1 MTMKNRLQQGREFL
15 LRGLWEA
22 DPVELRAGKRLF
34 LKALQFVTA
43 VVREFFA
50 DNCLLHASALAF
62 TTILSFIP
70 FLAVMFALLKGF
82 GAEVD
87 LEILVLNHLALGSEE
102 VVDAIFTYI
111 SNTSM
116 TKLGTFGI
124 IFLLLTV
131 LTLLNSIEK
140 SFNHIWR
147 VKETRSMAR
156 LFSDYLS
163 ITIFG
168 PILILAAISM
178 TTTLESQALVQYLIG
193 MDVIGIIILTLFK
206 VVPFLAMWAVFTG
219 LYLFMPN
226 TRVSPRAALL
236 GGAFG
241 GILWQLLQW
250 AYVTFQIGVTRN
262 NAIYGTMAA
271 LPVFMLWIYISW
283 VIVLLGLEVTF
294 AIQNFRTIRLELRGD
309 KLSADGRET
318 AALAILLSATAAFV
332 KGEKPLT
339 VDEFTLSLNLAP
351 RFTQQS
357 LSFLVHCG
365 FLNEVAQGKDTLNAY
380 QPAIDVG
387 SLSLHEVL
395 QRMRREGDD
404 LKLVRMGSSGRV
416 IEELQLRLLAAQSST
431 LAGVTLRELVEKMG
445 GGDDGAGQGE
455 QD

>member
-1 MTMKNRLQQGREFL
+1 MRKRLQYGREFL
-15 LRGLWEA
+15 LRGLWEV
-22 DPVELRAGKRLF
+22 DSVELRAGKRLYF
-34 LKALQFVTA
+34 KALQFVMA
-43 VVREFFA
+43 VGRGFFA

-82 GAEVD
+82 DAEID

-102 VVDAIFTYI
+102 IVDAVFTYI

-116 TKLGTFGI
+116 AKLGMFGI
-124 IFLLLTV
+124 ITLLLTV

-147 VKETRSMAR
+147 VKETRSLSR

-163 ITIFG
+163 LTIFG
-168 PILILAAISM
+168 PILLLAAISM
-178 TTTLESQALVQYLIG
+178 TTTLESQALVKYLIG

-206 VVPFLAMWAVFTG
+206 IFPYLAMWALFTG
-219 LYLFMPN
+219 LYLYMPN
-226 TRVSPRAALL
+226 TRISPRAALL

-250 AYVTFQIGVTRN
+250 SYVTFQIGVTRN

-271 LPVFMLWIYISW
+271 LPVFMIWIYISW

-294 AIQNFRTIRLELRGD
+294 AIQNFRTILQEFRGD
-309 KLSADGRET
+309 KLSADGRES
-318 AALAILLSATAAFV
+318 AALAILLSAAAAFI

-339 VDEFTLSLNLAP
+339 VEDFALRLNLSH
-351 RFTQQS
+351 RFTQQI
-357 LSFLVHCG
+357 LSFLLDCG
-365 FLNEVAQGKDTLNAY
+365 FLNEVAQGRDALNAY

-387 SLSLHEVL
+387 SLPLQEVL
-395 QRMRREGDD
+395 QRMRLDGEE
-404 LKLVRMGSSGRV
+404 LKLIRMGATGRV
-416 IEELQLRLLAAQSST
+416 VDELQQTLLAAQENA
-431 LAGVTLRELVEKMG
+431 LDGVTLRELVARMG
-445 GGDDGAGQGE
+445 GGDDKLAQRPK
-455 QD
+455 D

>member
-1 MTMKNRLQQGREFL
+1 MTMKSRLQHGREFL
-15 LRGLWEA
+15 QRGLWEIDSA
-22 DPVELRAGKRLF
+22 ELRAGKRLF
-34 LKALQFVTA
+34 LKSLQFVMA

-50 DNCLLHASALAF
+50 DKCLLHASALAF

-82 GAEVD
+82 GAATE
-87 LEILVLNHLALGSEE
+87 LEILILNHLALGSEE
-102 VVDAIFTYI
+102 VVDAVFTYI
-111 SNTSM
+111 NNTSM
-116 TKLGTFGI
+116 AKLGTFGVV
-124 IFLLLTV
+124 FLLLTV
-131 LTLLNSIEK
+131 LTLLNSIEN

-147 VKETRSMAR
+147 VKETRSLAR

-178 TTTLESQALVQYLIG
+178 TTTLESQALVKYLIG
-193 MDVIGIIILTLFK
+193 MDVIGTIILTLFK
-206 VVPFLAMWAVFTG
+206 IFPYLAMWSVFTG

-226 TRVSPRAALL
+226 TRISLRAALL

-250 AYVTFQIGVTRN
+250 GYVTFQVGVTRS

-294 AIQNFRTIRLELRGD
+294 AIQNFRTIRQEFCGD
-309 KLSADGRET
+309 KLSVDGREA
-318 AALAILLSATAAFV
+318 AALAILLSAAAAFI

-339 VDEFTLSLNLAP
+339 VEDFSLHLNLSH

-357 LSFLVHCG
+357 LSFLVDCG
-365 FLNEVAQGKDTLNAY
+365 FLSEIAQGKDALNAY

-387 SLSLHEVL
+387 SLPLHEVL
-395 QRMRREGDD
+395 QRMRLDGEE
-404 LKLVRMGSSGRV
+404 LKLIRMGATGRV
-416 IEELQLRLLAAQSST
+416 VDELQRTLLATQASA
-431 LAGVTLRELVEKMG
+431 LAGVTLRELVGKMR
-445 GGDDGAGQGE
+445 GDDKGGTEG
-455 QD
+455 

>member
-1 MTMKNRLQQGREFL
+1 MTMKSRLQQGREFL

-206 VVPFLAMWAVFTG
+206 VVPFLAMWAVFIG

-309 KLSADGRET
+309 KLSADGREA

>member
-34 LKALQFVTA
+34 RKVLQFVT
-43 VVREFFA
+43 VVMREFFV

-87 LEILVLNHLALGSEE
+87 LEILVLNHLALGSDEA
-102 VVDAIFTYI
+102 VDAVFTYI

-116 TKLGTFGI
+116 ATLGIYGV

-147 VKETRSMAR
+147 VKETRSIPR
-156 LFSDYLS
+156 LFADYFS

-168 PILILAAISM
+168 PIFILAAISM
-178 TTTLESQALVQYLIG
+178 TTTLESQALVKYLIG

-206 VVPFLAMWAVFTG
+206 IIPYLAMWAVFTG

-226 TRVSPRAALL
+226 TRISPRAALL

-241 GILWQLLQW
+241 GICWQLLQW
-250 AYVTFQIGVTRN
+250 GYITFQVGVTRN

-271 LPVFMLWIYISW
+271 LPFFMLWIYLSW

-309 KLSADGRET
+309 NLSTDGREA
-318 AALAILLSATAAFV
+318 AALAILLSAAAAFV

-339 VDEFTLSLNLAP
+339 IDDFTLSLNLSP

-380 QPAIDVG
+380 QPAFDIG

-395 QRMRREGDD
+395 QRMRREGDEV
-404 LKLVRMGSSGRV
+404 KLVRMGSSGRV
-416 IEELQLRLLAAQSST
+416 VEELQSRLLAAQSST

-445 GGDDGAGQGE
+445 GGDDGLAERQG
-455 QD
+455 D

>member
-1 MTMKNRLQQGREFL
+1 MTKRSRLQHAREFL
-15 LRGLWEA
+15 LHGLWEV
-22 DPVELRAGKRLF
+22 DPVELRTGKRF
-34 LKALQFVTA
+34 WLKALQFVMA
-43 VVREFFA
+43 VGREFFA
-50 DNCLLHASALAF
+50 DKCLLHASALAF

-87 LEILVLNHLALGSEE
+87 LEILILNHLALGSEE
-102 VVDAIFTYI
+102 AVDAVFTYI

-116 TKLGTFGI
+116 AKLGTFGV

-131 LTLLNSIEK
+131 LTLLNRIEE

-147 VKETRSMAR
+147 VKETRSLSR
-156 LFSDYLS
+156 LFADYLS

-178 TTTLESQALVQYLIG
+178 TTTLESQSLVKYLIG
-193 MDVIGIIILTLFK
+193 LDVIGVVILSLFK
-206 VVPFLAMWAVFTG
+206 IFPYLAMWAVFTG

-226 TRVSPRAALL
+226 TRISFRAALL

-250 AYVTFQIGVTRN
+250 GYVTFQIGVTRN

-271 LPVFMLWIYISW
+271 LPFFMMWVYISW

-294 AIQNFRTIRLELRGD
+294 AIQNFRTIRQEFRGD
-309 KLSADGRET
+309 KLSSDGREA
-318 AALAILLSATAAFV
+318 AALAILLAAAAAFI
-332 KGEKPLT
+332 KGDKPLT
-339 VDEFTLSLNLAP
+339 IEDLSLRLNLSH

-357 LSFLVHCG
+357 LAFLVHCG
-365 FLNEVAQGKDTLNAY
+365 FLNEVAQGRDSSSAY

-387 SLSLHEVL
+387 SLPLQEVL
-395 QRMRREGDD
+395 QRLRRDGEE
-404 LKLVRMGSSGRV
+404 LKLIRMGATGRV
-416 IEELQLRLLAAQSST
+416 VDELQQTLLAAQASALT
-431 LAGVTLRELVEKMG
+431 GVTLRELVARMG
-445 GGDDGAGQGE
+445 GGSDSLAEGQG
-455 QD
+455 

>member
-1 MTMKNRLQQGREFL
+1 MAMKSRLQQARNFL

-22 DPVELRAGKRLF
+22 DPVELRAGKRL
-34 LKALQFVTA
+34 LRKMLQFVMA

-62 TTILSFIP
+62 TTILSFVP
-70 FLAVMFALLKGF
+70 LLAVMFSLLKGF

-87 LEILVLNHLALGSEE
+87 LEILVLNNLALGSEE
-102 VVDAIFTYI
+102 VVDAVFTYI

-116 TKLGTFGI
+116 AKLGTFGV

-131 LTLLNSIEK
+131 LSLLNSIEK
-140 SFNHIWR
+140 SFNYIWR
-147 VKETRSMAR
+147 VKETRSLAR

-168 PILILAAISM
+168 PVLILVAISM
-178 TTTLESQALVQYLIG
+178 TTTLGSQALVQYLVG
-193 MDVIGIIILTLFK
+193 LDVIGNIILILFK
-206 VVPFLAMWAVFTG
+206 IFPYLAMWAVFTG

-226 TRVSPRAALL
+226 TRISFRAALL

-250 AYVTFQIGVTRN
+250 GYVTFQVGVTRN

-271 LPVFMLWIYISW
+271 LPVFMLWVYISW

-294 AIQNFRTIRLELRGD
+294 AIQNFRTIRQEFRGD
-309 KLSADGRET
+309 TLSADGRES
-318 AALAILLSATAAFV
+318 AALAIFFSAAATFI

-339 VDEFTLSLNLAP
+339 AEDFSLRLNLSH

-357 LSFLVHCG
+357 LSFLIQCG
-365 FLNEVAQGKDTLNAY
+365 FLSEVAQGKDALNAY

-395 QRMRREGDD
+395 QRMRSEGDD
-404 LKLVRMGSSGRV
+404 VKLVRMGSAGRV
-416 IEELQLRLLAAQSST
+416 VEELHNRLLAAQNST
-431 LAGVTLRELVEKMG
+431 LDGVTLRELVEKME
-445 GGDDGAGQGE
+445 GDDAAEE
-455 QD
+455 QKRK